1 MPRFYLTAVAAAV
14 MAATVN
20 AAEFPAIPTDQTDY
34 NEIIYRDDAN
44 DPTSYEQ
51 SSWNGIG
58 LVASGEPMSSGS
70 KAPAFLSTAKG
81 DIVTNNGSIWV
92 LADRIPDNKL
102 GQYASGI
109 LASGG
114 KKGVNAEGAVIYVH
128 SDNNGKEDNYE
139 AAKGMAADASSG
151 TKTSI
156 TNSGTIY
163 VEGGTGMLAT
173 SNPKQAS
180 ALSSE
185 KGSVITNEGT
195 IHVINSGFGMSLGG
209 NDASGVEMTNK
220 GTIIASGKNAYGI
233 TASDAKDG
241 TVTNEGTIIATDGAI
256 AISSGRWN
264 KDVEFS
270 LTLKG
275 NSHVEGVIEL
285 GKASHLIVQD
295 LARAETI
302 VLSSGTPEKVNA
314 LDGAPCNGCN
324 VGSIHVN
331 NSNLTIRSSDESQT
345 LKIGLI
351 TTNNNSSTTFEFD
364 SVGSKKKPLLD
375 VDTVDEG
382 ATVKFNYTGTV
393 TDKLASGSVKAEEL
407 FDGISL
413 GKDDATPKRITTS
426 DGLWGG
432 ASVHEKKG
440 DEITSTYS
448 GPSSLIISTTD
459 LALMNGLVWRS
470 QLTNLSDR
478 MGTLRTMPQAA
489 GAWARYNNGRL
500 DGRGLEYDYS
510 TIEVGFDAPV
520 SSNFLVGVSF
530 DYTIGDTDLN
540 AGSADNDVYTLGL
553 YGTYYGDNG
562 GFVDLM
568 AKIGRIDNEY
578 NVANSAGSEKGD
590 YMMTGAIVGVEAGH
604 RFDLAHNMFVEPQVQ
619 LSYSWLRATDYATN
633 IRSVDFETIESLVA
647 RVGVM
652 GGMKFAENR
661 GAAYLK
667 ASYNHDFLGNVDA
680 AMYAVGDSIN
690 SAKISDELDDN
701 WAEVSLGVSYSVTDT
716 LNTFLDVG
724 TGFGGDIDQ
733 KWRINFG
740 ARYAF

>member
-128 SDNNGKEDNYE
+128 SDNNGEETNYE
-139 AAKGMAADASSG
+139 AAKGMVADASTG
-151 TKTSI
+151 DATTIINK
-156 TNSGTIY
+156 GTIY

-173 SNPKQAS
+173 SNAKDRK
-180 ALSSE
+180 SE
-185 KGSVITNEGT
+185 ITNEGT

-209 NDASGVEMTNK
+209 NNASGVEMTNK

-233 TASDAKDG
+233 TASDATDG
-241 TVTNEGTIIATDGAI
+241 KVTNEGTIIATDGAI

-264 KDVEFS
+264 KDVDFS
-270 LTLKG
+270 LILKG

-285 GKASHLIVQD
+285 GKGSELTVEN

-314 LDGAPCNGCN
+314 LDGAPCEGCN
-324 VGSIHVN
+324 VASVTVK

-413 GKDDATPKRITTS
+413 GKDDATPERITTS
-426 DGLWGG
+426 DGLWSG

-448 GPSSLIISTTD
+448 GPSSLITSTTD

-520 SSNFLVGVSF
+520 SNNFLVGVSF

-680 AMYAVGDSIN
+680 TMHAVNGSNN

>member
-20 AAEFPAIPTDQTDY
+20 AAEFPAFPVIEGKD
-34 NEIIYRDDAN
+34 IVYRSDVSN
-44 DPTSYEQ
+44 GPV
-51 SSWNGIG
+51 SSGKESWEGNGM
-58 LVASGEPMSSGS
+58 VASGKTITGGN
-70 KAPAFLSTAKG
+70 APAFLSTRDYDK
-81 DIVTNNGSIWV
+81 VTNNGNIWV
-92 LADRIPDNKL
+92 LADRIEDTDL
-102 GQYASGI
+102 GQYAAGI
-109 LASGG
+109 VASGG
-114 KKGVNAEGAVIYVH
+114 KTGINAKDGIIYVH
-128 SDNNGKEDNYE
+128 SNNNGIETNYE

-173 SNPKQAS
+173 SNPKTAS
-180 ALSSE
+180 APSSE

-209 NDASGVEMTNK
+209 NNASGVKMTNK

-233 TASDAKDG
+233 TASDATDG

-264 KDVEFS
+264 KDVDFS
-270 LTLKG
+270 LILKG

-285 GKASHLIVQD
+285 GKGSELTVED

-314 LDGAPCNGCN
+314 LDDATCEGCN
-324 VGSIHVN
+324 VGSVTVK

-351 TTNNNSSTTFEFD
+351 TTEGVSSTTFEFD
-364 SVGSKKKPLLD
+364 SVGSKEKPLLD
-375 VDTVDEG
+375 VDTVG
-382 ATVKFNYTGTV
+382 KKAVVKFNYTGTV
-393 TDKLASGSVKAEEL
+393 TDKLANGSVKAEEL
-407 FDGISL
+407 FNGISL
-413 GKDDATPKRITTS
+413 GDNGETPKLITTS
-426 DGLWGG
+426 DGLWAS

-448 GPSSLIISTTD
+448 GPSSLITSTTD
-459 LALMNGLVWRS
+459 LASMNGLVWRS

-540 AGSADNDVYTLGL
+540 AGSADNDVYTVGL

-578 NVANSAGSEKGD
+578 TVSNTAGLEKGD
-590 YMMTGAIVGVEAGH
+590 YMMTGAIVGIEAGH

-667 ASYNHDFLGNVDA
+667 ASYNHDFLGNVNA
-680 AMYAVGDSIN
+680 AMYAVNGSGN

-701 WAEVSLGVSYSVTDT
+701 WVEVSLGVSYSVTDT
-716 LNTFLDVG
+716 LNTFLDIG

>member
-58 LVASGEPMSSGS
+58 LVASGEPMSSGT

-92 LADRIPDNKL
+92 LADRIPGNKL

-139 AAKGMAADASSG
+139 AAKGMVADASTG
-151 TKTSI
+151 DATTIVNK
-156 TNSGTIY
+156 GTIY
-163 VEGGTGMLAT
+163 VKGGTGMLAT
-173 SNPKQAS
+173 SNAKDRK
-180 ALSSE
+180 SE
-185 KGSVITNEGT
+185 ITNEGT

-209 NDASGVEMTNK
+209 KDASGVEMTNK

-233 TASDAKDG
+233 TASDATDG
-241 TVTNEGTIIATDGAI
+241 KVTNEGTIIATDGAI
-256 AISSGRWN
+256 AISSGRWD

-302 VLSSGTPEKVNA
+302 VLSSGTSEKVNA
-314 LDGAPCNGCN
+314 LDGAPGEGCN
-324 VGSIHVN
+324 VGSVHVN

-351 TTNNNSSTTFEFD
+351 ETQNNGSMTFEFD
-364 SVGSKKKPLLD
+364 SVGSKEKPLLD
-375 VDTVDEG
+375 VDKGGKD
-382 ATVKFNYTGTV
+382 AAVKFNYTGTV

-407 FDGISL
+407 FNGISL
-413 GKDDATPKRITTS
+413 DNNATPERITTS

-432 ASVHEKKG
+432 ASVHEKKD

-448 GPSSLIISTTD
+448 GPSSLITSTTD

-680 AMYAVGDSIN
+680 TMHAVNGSNN

>member
-92 LADRIPDNKL
+92 LADRIPGNKL

-114 KKGVNAEGAVIYVH
+114 KTGINAKDGIIYVH
-128 SDNNGKEDNYE
+128 SNNDDIETNYE
-139 AAKGMAADASSG
+139 AAKGMVADASTG
-151 TKTSI
+151 DVTTIINK
-156 TNSGTIY
+156 GTIY

-173 SNPKQAS
+173 SNAKDRK
-180 ALSSE
+180 SE
-185 KGSVITNEGT
+185 ITNEGT

-256 AISSGRWN
+256 AISSGRWD

-285 GKASHLIVQD
+285 GKASKLTVEN

-314 LDGAPCNGCN
+314 LNDATCEGCN
-324 VGSIHVN
+324 VGSITVN

-351 TTNNNSSTTFEFD
+351 TTEGVSSTTFEFD
-364 SVGSKKKPLLD
+364 SVGSKEKPLLD
-375 VDTVDEG
+375 VDTVGEK
-382 ATVKFNYTGTV
+382 AAVKFNYTGTV
-393 TDKLASGSVKAEEL
+393 TDKLANGSVKAEEL
-407 FDGISL
+407 FNGISL
-413 GKDDATPKRITTS
+413 GDNAETPKLITTS
-426 DGLWGG
+426 DGLWAS

-448 GPSSLIISTTD
+448 GPSSLITSTTD

-680 AMYAVGDSIN
+680 AMHAVNSSGN

>member
-20 AAEFPAIPTDQTDY
+20 AAEFPAFPVIEGKD
-34 NEIIYRDDAN
+34 IVYRSDVSN
-44 DPTSYEQ
+44 GPV
-51 SSWNGIG
+51 SSGKESWEGNGM
-58 LVASGEPMSSGS
+58 VASGKTITGGN
-70 KAPAFLSTAKG
+70 APAFLSTRDYDK
-81 DIVTNNGSIWV
+81 VTNNGNIWV
-92 LADRIPDNKL
+92 LADRIEDTDL
-102 GQYASGI
+102 GQYAAGI
-109 LASGG
+109 VASGG
-114 KKGVNAEGAVIYVH
+114 KTGINAKDGIIYVH
-128 SDNNGKEDNYE
+128 SNNNGIETNYE

-173 SNPKQAS
+173 SNPKTAS
-180 ALSSE
+180 APSSE

-209 NDASGVEMTNK
+209 NDASGVKMTNE
-220 GTIIASGKNAYGI
+220 GTIIASGENAYGI
-233 TASDAKDG
+233 TASDATNG

-264 KDVEFS
+264 KDVDFR
-270 LTLKG
+270 LILKG

-285 GKASHLIVQD
+285 GKGSELTVEN

-302 VLSSGTPEKVNA
+302 VLSSVTPEKANA
-314 LDGAPCNGCN
+314 LNDATCEGCN
-324 VGSIHVN
+324 VGSVHVN

-351 TTNNNSSTTFEFD
+351 ETKENGSTTFEFN
-364 SVGSKKKPLLD
+364 SVGSKDKLLLD
-375 VDTVDEG
+375 VDKVGED
-382 ATVKFNYTGTV
+382 AAVKFNYTGTV
-393 TDKLASGSVKAEEL
+393 TDKLANGSVKAEEL
-407 FDGISL
+407 FNGISL
-413 GKDDATPKRITTS
+413 GDNGETPKLITTS
-426 DGLWGG
+426 DGLWAS

-448 GPSSLIISTTD
+448 GPSSLITSTTD

-540 AGSADNDVYTLGL
+540 AGSADNDVYTVGL

-578 NVANSAGSEKGD
+578 TVSNTASLEKGD
-590 YMMTGAIVGVEAGH
+590 YMMTGAIVGIEAGH
-604 RFDLAHNMFVEPQVQ
+604 RFDLAHNLFVEPQVQ
-619 LSYSWLRATDYATN
+619 LSYSWLRATDYSTN

-680 AMYAVGDSIN
+680 AMYAVNGSGN

>member
-92 LADRIPDNKL
+92 LADRIPGNKL

-128 SDNNGKEDNYE
+128 SDNNDEEDNYE
-139 AAKGMAADASSG
+139 AAKGMVADASTG
-151 TKTSI
+151 DATTIVNK
-156 TNSGTIY
+156 GTIY
-163 VEGGTGMLAT
+163 VKGGTGMLAT
-173 SNPKQAS
+173 SNAKDRK
-180 ALSSE
+180 SE
-185 KGSVITNEGT
+185 ITNEGT
-195 IHVINSGFGMSLGG
+195 IHVVNSGFGMSLGG
-209 NDASGVEMTNK
+209 KDASGVEMTNT

-256 AISSGRWN
+256 AISSGRWD
-264 KDVEFS
+264 KDVDFR
-270 LTLKG
+270 LILKG

-285 GKASHLIVQD
+285 GKGSELTVEN

-314 LDGAPCNGCN
+314 LDGAQCEDCN
-324 VGSIHVN
+324 VGSVHVN

-351 TTNNNSSTTFEFD
+351 ETVGNGSLTFEFD
-364 SVGSKKKPLLD
+364 SVGSKEKPLLD
-375 VDTVDEG
+375 VDTGGQDD
-382 ATVKFNYTGTV
+382 AVKFNYTGTV
-393 TDKLASGSVKAEEL
+393 SDKLASGSVKAEEL
-407 FDGISL
+407 FNGISL
-413 GKDDATPKRITTS
+413 DNNATPKRITTS

-448 GPSSLIISTTD
+448 GPSSLITSTTD

-680 AMYAVGDSIN
+680 TMHAVNGSNN

>member
-20 AAEFPAIPTDQTDY
+20 AAEFPAFPVIEGKD
-34 NEIIYRDDAN
+34 IVYRSDVSN
-44 DPTSYEQ
+44 GPV
-51 SSWNGIG
+51 SSGKESWEGNGM
-58 LVASGEPMSSGS
+58 VASGKTITGGN
-70 KAPAFLSTAKG
+70 APAFLSTRDHDK
-81 DIVTNNGSIWV
+81 VTNNGNIWV
-92 LADRIPDNKL
+92 LADRIEETDL
-102 GQYASGI
+102 GQYAAGI
-109 LASGG
+109 VASGG
-114 KKGVNAEGAVIYVH
+114 KTGINAKDGIIYVH
-128 SDNNGKEDNYE
+128 SNNNDIETNYE
-139 AAKGMAADASSG
+139 AAKGMAADASTS

-173 SNPKQAS
+173 SNPKPAS

-209 NDASGVEMTNK
+209 NNASGVEMTNK

-233 TASDAKDG
+233 TASDARDG

-264 KDVEFS
+264 KDVDFS
-270 LTLKG
+270 LILKG

-285 GKASHLIVQD
+285 GKGSELTVEN

-314 LDGAPCNGCN
+314 LDGAPCEGCN
-324 VGSIHVN
+324 VGSVTVK

-351 TTNNNSSTTFEFD
+351 ETVGNGSMTFEFD
-364 SVGSKKKPLLD
+364 SVGSKEKPLLD
-375 VDTVDEG
+375 VDTGGQND
-382 ATVKFNYTGTV
+382 AVKFNYTGTV
-393 TDKLASGSVKAEEL
+393 SDKLASGSVKAEEL
-407 FDGISL
+407 FNGISL
-413 GKDDATPKRITTS
+413 DNNATPERITTS

-432 ASVHEKKG
+432 ASVHEKKD

-448 GPSSLIISTTD
+448 GPSSLITSTTD

-520 SSNFLVGVSF
+520 SNNFLVGVSF
-530 DYTIGDTDLN
+530 DFTIGDTDLN

-680 AMYAVGDSIN
+680 TMHAVNGSNN

-701 WAEVSLGVSYSVTDT
+701 WAEVSMGVSYSVTDT

>member
-20 AAEFPAIPTDQTDY
+20 AAEFPAFPVIEGE
-34 NEIIYRDDAN
+34 NIVYRSDVSN
-44 DPTSYEQ
+44 GPV
-51 SSWNGIG
+51 SSGKESWEGNGM
-58 LVASGEPMSSGS
+58 VASGKTITGGN
-70 KAPAFLSTAKG
+70 APAFLSTRDHDK
-81 DIVTNNGSIWV
+81 VTNNGNIWV
-92 LADRIPDNKL
+92 LGDRIEETDL
-102 GQYASGI
+102 GQYAAGI
-109 LASGG
+109 VASGG
-114 KKGVNAEGAVIYVH
+114 KTGINAKDGIIYVH
-128 SDNNGKEDNYE
+128 SNNNGIETNYE
-139 AAKGMAADASSG
+139 AAKGMAADASTG

-256 AISSGRWN
+256 AISSGRWD

-285 GKASHLIVQD
+285 GKASRLIVQD

-302 VLSSGTPEKVNA
+302 VLSSGTSEKVNA
-314 LDGAPCNGCN
+314 LDGDSCEGCN
-324 VGSIHVN
+324 VGSVHVN

-351 TTNNNSSTTFEFD
+351 ETQNNGSTTFEFD
-364 SVGSKKKPLLD
+364 SVGSKEKPLLD
-375 VDTVDEG
+375 VDKGGKD
-382 ATVKFNYTGTV
+382 AAVKFNYTGTV

-407 FDGISL
+407 FNGISL
-413 GKDDATPKRITTS
+413 DNNATPERITTS
-426 DGLWGG
+426 DGLWAS

-448 GPSSLIISTTD
+448 GPSSLITSTTD

-520 SSNFLVGVSF
+520 SNNFLVGVSF

-562 GFVDLM
+562 GFIDLM

-680 AMYAVGDSIN
+680 TMHAVNGSNN

>member
-34 NEIIYRDDAN
+34 NEIIYRDNTN

-70 KAPAFLSTAKG
+70 QAPAFLSTAKG
-81 DIVTNNGSIWV
+81 DIATNNGSIWV
-92 LADRIPDNKL
+92 LADRIAGNKL

-128 SDNNGKEDNYE
+128 SDNNDEEDNYE
-139 AAKGMAADASSG
+139 AAKGMVADASTG
-151 TKTSI
+151 DATTIVNK
-156 TNSGTIY
+156 GTIY
-163 VEGGTGMLAT
+163 VKGGTGMLAT
-173 SNPKQAS
+173 SNAKDRK
-180 ALSSE
+180 SE
-185 KGSVITNEGT
+185 ITNEGT

-209 NDASGVEMTNK
+209 NNASGVEMTNK

-233 TASDAKDG
+233 TASDATDG

-264 KDVEFS
+264 KDVDFS
-270 LTLKG
+270 LILKG

-285 GKASHLIVQD
+285 GKGSELTVEN

-314 LDGAPCNGCN
+314 LDGAQCEDCN
-324 VGSIHVN
+324 VGSVHVN

-351 TTNNNSSTTFEFD
+351 TTEGDSSTTFEFD
-364 SVGSKKKPLLD
+364 SVGSKEKPLLD
-375 VDTVDEG
+375 VDKGGKD
-382 ATVKFNYTGTV
+382 AAVKFNYTGTV

-407 FDGISL
+407 FNGISL
-413 GKDDATPKRITTS
+413 DNNATPERITTS
-426 DGLWGG
+426 DGLWAS

-448 GPSSLIISTTD
+448 GPSSLITSTTD

-680 AMYAVGDSIN
+680 TMHAVNGSNN

>member
-70 KAPAFLSTAKG
+70 QAPAFLSTAKG
-81 DIVTNNGSIWV
+81 DIATNNGSIWV
-92 LADRIPDNKL
+92 LADRIAGNKL

-139 AAKGMAADASSG
+139 AAKGMAADASTG

-173 SNPKQAS
+173 SNPKPAN

-233 TASDAKDG
+233 TASDATDG

-264 KDVEFS
+264 KDVDFR
-270 LTLKG
+270 LILKG

-285 GKASHLIVQD
+285 GKGSELTVEN

-314 LDGAPCNGCN
+314 LDGAPCEGCN
-324 VGSIHVN
+324 VGSVTVK

-351 TTNNNSSTTFEFD
+351 ETVGNGSMTFEFD
-364 SVGSKKKPLLD
+364 SVGSKEKPLLD
-375 VDTVDEG
+375 VDTGGQDD
-382 ATVKFNYTGTV
+382 AVKFNYTGTV
-393 TDKLASGSVKAEEL
+393 SDKLASGSVKAEEL
-407 FDGISL
+407 FNGISL
-413 GKDDATPKRITTS
+413 DNNATPERITTS

-448 GPSSLIISTTD
+448 GPSSLITSTTD

-680 AMYAVGDSIN
+680 TMHAVNGSNN
-690 SAKISDELDDN
+690 SAKIGDELDDN

>member
-92 LADRIPDNKL
+92 LADRIPGNKL
-102 GQYASGI
+102 GQYASCI

-128 SDNNGKEDNYE
+128 SDNNDEEDNYE
-139 AAKGMAADASSG
+139 AAKGMVADASTG
-151 TKTSI
+151 DATTIVNK
-156 TNSGTIY
+156 GTIY
-163 VEGGTGMLAT
+163 VKGGTGMLAT
-173 SNPKQAS
+173 SNAKDRK
-180 ALSSE
+180 SE
-185 KGSVITNEGT
+185 ITNEGT
-195 IHVINSGFGMSLGG
+195 IHVVNSGFGMSLGG
-209 NDASGVEMTNK
+209 KDASGVEMTNK

-256 AISSGRWN
+256 AISSGRWD
-264 KDVEFS
+264 KDVDFR
-270 LTLKG
+270 LILKG

-285 GKASHLIVQD
+285 GKGSELTVEN

-314 LDGAPCNGCN
+314 LDGAQCEDCN
-324 VGSIHVN
+324 VGSVHVN

-351 TTNNNSSTTFEFD
+351 ETVGNGSLTFEFD
-364 SVGSKKKPLLD
+364 SVGSKEKPLLD
-375 VDTVDEG
+375 VDTGGQDD
-382 ATVKFNYTGTV
+382 AVKFNYTGTV
-393 TDKLASGSVKAEEL
+393 SDKLASGSVKAEEL
-407 FDGISL
+407 FNGISL
-413 GKDDATPKRITTS
+413 DNNATPKRITTS

-448 GPSSLIISTTD
+448 GPSSLITSTTD

-578 NVANSAGSEKGD
+578 NVANSAGAEKGD

-680 AMYAVGDSIN
+680 TMYAVGDSIN
-690 SAKISDELDDN
+690 SARISDELDDN

>member
-70 KAPAFLSTAKG
+70 KAPAFLSTTKG

-92 LADRIPDNKL
+92 LADRIPGNKL

-128 SDNNGKEDNYE
+128 SDNNDEEDNYE
-139 AAKGMAADASSG
+139 AAKGMVADASTG
-151 TKTSI
+151 DATTIVNK
-156 TNSGTIY
+156 GTIY
-163 VEGGTGMLAT
+163 VKGGTGMLAT
-173 SNPKQAS
+173 SNAKDRK
-180 ALSSE
+180 SE
-185 KGSVITNEGT
+185 ITNEGT

-209 NDASGVEMTNK
+209 KDASGVEMTNK

-233 TASDAKDG
+233 TASDATDG
-241 TVTNEGTIIATDGAI
+241 KVTNEGTIIATDGAI

-314 LDGAPCNGCN
+314 LDGAPCNDCN
-324 VGSIHVN
+324 VGSVHVN

-351 TTNNNSSTTFEFD
+351 ETQNNGSTTFEFD
-364 SVGSKKKPLLD
+364 SVGSKEKPLLD
-375 VDTVDEG
+375 VDKGGQDD
-382 ATVKFNYTGTV
+382 AVKFNYTGTV

-407 FDGISL
+407 FNGISL
-413 GKDDATPKRITTS
+413 DNNATPERITTS
-426 DGLWGG
+426 DGLWAS

-448 GPSSLIISTTD
+448 GPSSLITSTTD

-520 SSNFLVGVSF
+520 SNNFLVGVSF

-680 AMYAVGDSIN
+680 TMHAVNGSNN

>member
-20 AAEFPAIPTDQTDY
+20 AAEFPAFPVIEGE
-34 NEIIYRDDAN
+34 NIVYRSDVSN
-44 DPTSYEQ
+44 GPV
-51 SSWNGIG
+51 SSGKESWEGNGM
-58 LVASGEPMSSGS
+58 VASGKTITGGN
-70 KAPAFLSTAKG
+70 APAFLSTRDHDK
-81 DIVTNNGSIWV
+81 VTNNGNIWV
-92 LADRIPDNKL
+92 LGDRIEETDL
-102 GQYASGI
+102 GQYAAGI
-109 LASGG
+109 VASGG
-114 KKGVNAEGAVIYVH
+114 KTGINAKDGIIYVH
-128 SDNNGKEDNYE
+128 SNNNGIETNYE
-139 AAKGMAADASSG
+139 AAKGMAADASTG

-209 NDASGVEMTNK
+209 NNASGVEMTNK
-220 GTIIASGKNAYGI
+220 GTIIVSGKNAYGI
-233 TASDAKDG
+233 TASDATDG
-241 TVTNEGTIIATDGAI
+241 KVTNEGTIIATDGAI

-264 KDVEFS
+264 KDVDFS
-270 LTLKG
+270 LILKG

-285 GKASHLIVQD
+285 GKGSELTVEN

-302 VLSSGTPEKVNA
+302 VLSSGTPEKVKA
-314 LDGAPCNGCN
+314 LDDAPCEGCN
-324 VGSIHVN
+324 VGSVTVK

-351 TTNNNSSTTFEFD
+351 TTEGDSSTTFEFD
-364 SVGSKKKPLLD
+364 SVGSKEKLLLD
-375 VDTVDEG
+375 VDKVGDK
-382 ATVKFNYTGTV
+382 AAVKFNYTGTV
-393 TDKLASGSVKAEEL
+393 SDKLASGSVKAEEL
-407 FDGISL
+407 FNGISL
-413 GKDDATPKRITTS
+413 DNNATPERITTS

-448 GPSSLIISTTD
+448 GPSSLITSTTD

-680 AMYAVGDSIN
+680 TMHAVNGSNN

>member
-1 MPRFYLTAVAAAV
+1 
-14 MAATVN
+14 
-20 AAEFPAIPTDQTDY
+20 
-34 NEIIYRDDAN
+34 
-44 DPTSYEQ
+44 
-51 SSWNGIG
+51 
-58 LVASGEPMSSGS
+58 MSSGS
-70 KAPAFLSTAKG
+70 KAPAFLSTTKG

-92 LADRIPDNKL
+92 LADRIPGNKL

-128 SDNNGKEDNYE
+128 SDNNDEEDNYE
-139 AAKGMAADASSG
+139 AAKGMVADASTG
-151 TKTSI
+151 DATTIVNK
-156 TNSGTIY
+156 GTIY
-163 VEGGTGMLAT
+163 VKGGTGMLAT
-173 SNPKQAS
+173 SNAKDRK
-180 ALSSE
+180 SE
-185 KGSVITNEGT
+185 ITNEGT

-233 TASDAKDG
+233 TASDATDG

-256 AISSGRWN
+256 AISSGRWD

-314 LDGAPCNGCN
+314 LDGAPCNDCN

-351 TTNNNSSTTFEFD
+351 TTEGDSSTTFEFD
-364 SVGSKKKPLLD
+364 SVGSKEKPLLD
-375 VDTVDEG
+375 VDKGGQDD
-382 ATVKFNYTGTV
+382 AVKFNYTGTV

-407 FDGISL
+407 FNGISL
-413 GKDDATPKRITTS
+413 DNNATPERITTS
-426 DGLWGG
+426 DGLWAS

-448 GPSSLIISTTD
+448 GPSSLITSTTD

-520 SSNFLVGVSF
+520 SNNFLVGVSF

-680 AMYAVGDSIN
+680 TMHAVNGSNN

>member
-58 LVASGEPMSSGS
+58 LVASGEPMSAGS

-92 LADRIPDNKL
+92 LADRIPGNKL

-128 SDNNGKEDNYE
+128 SDNNGEETNYE
-139 AAKGMAADASSG
+139 AAKGMVADASTG
-151 TKTSI
+151 DATTIINK
-156 TNSGTIY
+156 GTIY

-173 SNPKQAS
+173 SNAKDRK
-180 ALSSE
+180 SE
-185 KGSVITNEGT
+185 ITNEGT

-209 NDASGVEMTNK
+209 KDASGVEMTNE

-233 TASDAKDG
+233 TASDATDG
-241 TVTNEGTIIATDGAI
+241 KVTNEGTIIATDGAI

-264 KDVEFS
+264 KDVDFS
-270 LTLKG
+270 LILKG

-285 GKASHLIVQD
+285 GKGSELTVEN

-302 VLSSGTPEKVNA
+302 VLSSGTQEKVNA
-314 LDGAPCNGCN
+314 LDGAPCEGCN
-324 VGSIHVN
+324 VGSVTVK

-351 TTNNNSSTTFEFD
+351 TTEGDSSTTFEFD
-364 SVGSKKKPLLD
+364 SVGSKEKLLLD
-375 VDTVDEG
+375 VDKVGDKAAVE
-382 ATVKFNYTGTV
+382 FNYTGTV
-393 TDKLASGSVKAEEL
+393 SDKLASGSVKAEEL
-407 FDGISL
+407 FNGISL
-413 GKDDATPKRITTS
+413 DNNATPERITTS

-448 GPSSLIISTTD
+448 GPSSLITSTTD

-680 AMYAVGDSIN
+680 AMYAVGDKIN

>member
-58 LVASGEPMSSGS
+58 LVASGEPMSAGS

-92 LADRIPDNKL
+92 LADRIPGNKL

-128 SDNNGKEDNYE
+128 SDNNGEETNYE
-139 AAKGMAADASSG
+139 AAKGMVADASTG
-151 TKTSI
+151 DATTIINK
-156 TNSGTIY
+156 GTIY

-173 SNPKQAS
+173 SNAKDRK
-180 ALSSE
+180 SE
-185 KGSVITNEGT
+185 ITNEGT
-195 IHVINSGFGMSLGG
+195 IHVVNSGFGMSLGG
-209 NDASGVEMTNK
+209 KDASGVEMTNK

-233 TASDAKDG
+233 TASDATDG
-241 TVTNEGTIIATDGAI
+241 KVTNEGTIIATDGAI

-264 KDVEFS
+264 KDVDFS
-270 LTLKG
+270 LILKG

-285 GKASHLIVQD
+285 GKGSELTVEN

-314 LDGAPCNGCN
+314 LDGAPCEGCN
-324 VGSIHVN
+324 VGSVTVK

-351 TTNNNSSTTFEFD
+351 ETVENGSMTFEFD
-364 SVGSKKKPLLD
+364 SVGSKEKPLLD
-375 VDTVDEG
+375 VDTGGQDD
-382 ATVKFNYTGTV
+382 AVKFNYTGTV
-393 TDKLASGSVKAEEL
+393 SDKLASGSVKAEEL
-407 FDGISL
+407 FNGISL
-413 GKDDATPKRITTS
+413 DNNATPERITTS

-448 GPSSLIISTTD
+448 GPSSLITSTTD

>member
-92 LADRIPDNKL
+92 LADRIPGNKL

-139 AAKGMAADASSG
+139 AAKGMAADASTG

-173 SNPKQAS
+173 SNPKPAN

-209 NDASGVEMTNK
+209 NDASGVKMTNE

-256 AISSGRWN
+256 AISSGRWE
-264 KDVEFS
+264 KDVDFR
-270 LTLKG
+270 LILKG

-285 GKASHLIVQD
+285 GKGSELTVEN

-314 LDGAPCNGCN
+314 LDGDPCEDCN
-324 VGSIHVN
+324 VGSVHVN

-351 TTNNNSSTTFEFD
+351 ETVGNGSLTFEFD
-364 SVGSKKKPLLD
+364 SVGSKEKPLLD
-375 VDTVDEG
+375 VDTGGQDD
-382 ATVKFNYTGTV
+382 AVKFNYTGTV
-393 TDKLASGSVKAEEL
+393 SDKLASGSVKAEEL
-407 FDGISL
+407 FNGISL
-413 GKDDATPKRITTS
+413 DNNAAPERITTS

-432 ASVHEKKG
+432 ASVHEKKD

-448 GPSSLIISTTD
+448 GPSSLITSTTD

-680 AMYAVGDSIN
+680 TMHAVNGSNN

>member
-139 AAKGMAADASSG
+139 AAKGMAADASTG

-173 SNPKQAS
+173 SNPKPAS

-209 NDASGVEMTNK
+209 NNASGVEMTNK

-256 AISSGRWN
+256 AISSGRWD
-264 KDVEFS
+264 KDVDFR
-270 LTLKG
+270 LILKG

-285 GKASHLIVQD
+285 GKGSELTVEN

-314 LDGAPCNGCN
+314 LDGAPCEGCN
-324 VGSIHVN
+324 VGSVTVK

-351 TTNNNSSTTFEFD
+351 ETVENGSMTFEFD
-364 SVGSKKKPLLD
+364 SVGSKEKPLLD
-375 VDTVDEG
+375 VDTGGQDD
-382 ATVKFNYTGTV
+382 AVKFNYTGTV
-393 TDKLASGSVKAEEL
+393 SDKLASGSVKAEEL
-407 FDGISL
+407 FNGISL
-413 GKDDATPKRITTS
+413 DNNATPERITTS

-448 GPSSLIISTTD
+448 GPSSLITSTTD

-690 SAKISDELDDN
+690 SARISDELDDN

>member
-92 LADRIPDNKL
+92 LADRIPGNKL

-139 AAKGMAADASSG
+139 AAKGMAADASTG

-173 SNPKQAS
+173 SNPKPAN

-209 NDASGVEMTNK
+209 NDASGVNMTNE

-256 AISSGRWN
+256 AISSGRWD
-264 KDVEFS
+264 KDVDFR
-270 LTLKG
+270 LILKG

-285 GKASHLIVQD
+285 GKGSELTVEN

-314 LDGAPCNGCN
+314 LDGDPCEDCN
-324 VGSIHVN
+324 VGSVHVN

-351 TTNNNSSTTFEFD
+351 ETVGNGSLTFEFD
-364 SVGSKKKPLLD
+364 SVGSKEKPLLD
-375 VDTVDEG
+375 VDTGGQDD
-382 ATVKFNYTGTV
+382 AVKFNYTGTV
-393 TDKLASGSVKAEEL
+393 SDKLASGSVKAEEL
-407 FDGISL
+407 FNGISL
-413 GKDDATPKRITTS
+413 DNNATPERITTS

-432 ASVHEKKG
+432 ASVHEKKD

-448 GPSSLIISTTD
+448 GPSSLITSTTD

-680 AMYAVGDSIN
+680 TMHAVNGSNN

>member
-20 AAEFPAIPTDQTDY
+20 AAEFPAFPVIEGKD
-34 NEIIYRDDAN
+34 IVYRSDVSN
-44 DPTSYEQ
+44 GPV
-51 SSWNGIG
+51 SSGKESWEGNGM
-58 LVASGEPMSSGS
+58 VASGKTITGGN
-70 KAPAFLSTAKG
+70 APAFLSTRDYDK
-81 DIVTNNGSIWV
+81 VTNNGNIWV
-92 LADRIPDNKL
+92 LADRIEDTDL
-102 GQYASGI
+102 GQYAAGI
-109 LASGG
+109 VASGG
-114 KKGVNAEGAVIYVH
+114 KTGINAKDGIIYVH
-128 SDNNGKEDNYE
+128 SNNNGIETNYE
-139 AAKGMAADASSG
+139 AAKGMAADASTG

-173 SNPKQAS
+173 SNAKDRK
-180 ALSSE
+180 SE
-185 KGSVITNEGT
+185 ITNEGT

-209 NDASGVEMTNK
+209 NNASGVEMTNK

-233 TASDAKDG
+233 TASDATDG

-256 AISSGRWN
+256 AISSGRWD

-270 LTLKG
+270 LTLTG

-285 GKASHLIVQD
+285 GKASKLTVEN

-314 LDGAPCNGCN
+314 LDGAPCDGCN
-324 VGSIHVN
+324 VGNVTVK

-351 TTNNNSSTTFEFD
+351 TTEGVSSTTFEFD
-364 SVGSKKKPLLD
+364 SVGSKEKPLLD
-375 VDTVDEG
+375 VDTVG
-382 ATVKFNYTGTV
+382 KKAAVKFNYTGTV
-393 TDKLASGSVKAEEL
+393 TDKLANGSVKAEEL
-407 FDGISL
+407 FNGISL
-413 GKDDATPKRITTS
+413 GDNGETPKLITTS
-426 DGLWGG
+426 DGLWAS
-432 ASVHEKKG
+432 ASVHEKNSDTG
-440 DEITSTYS
+440 DISSTYS
-448 GPSSLIISTTD
+448 GPSSLITSTTD

-478 MGTLRTMPQAA
+478 MGTLRTIPQAA

-652 GGMKFAENR
+652 GGMKFAKNR

-680 AMYAVGDSIN
+680 AMYAVNGSGN

-701 WAEVSLGVSYSVTDT
+701 WVEVSLGVSYSVTDT

>member
-128 SDNNGKEDNYE
+128 SDNNDEEDNYE
-139 AAKGMAADASSG
+139 AAKGMAADASTG

-173 SNPKQAS
+173 SNPKPAN

-209 NDASGVEMTNK
+209 NDASGVKMTNK

-233 TASDAKDG
+233 TASDATDG
-241 TVTNEGTIIATDGAI
+241 KVTNEGTIIATDGAI
-256 AISSGRWN
+256 AISSGRWD

-302 VLSSGTPEKVNA
+302 VLSSGTSEKVNA
-314 LDGAPCNGCN
+314 LDGAQCEGCN
-324 VGSIHVN
+324 VGSVHVN

-351 TTNNNSSTTFEFD
+351 ETVENGSMTFEFD
-364 SVGSKKKPLLD
+364 SVGSKEKPLLD
-375 VDTVDEG
+375 VDTGGQDD
-382 ATVKFNYTGTV
+382 AVKFNYTGTV

-407 FDGISL
+407 FNGISL
-413 GKDDATPKRITTS
+413 DNNATPERITTS
-426 DGLWGG
+426 DGLWAS
-432 ASVHEKKG
+432 ASVHEKKD

-448 GPSSLIISTTD
+448 GPSSLITSTTD

-680 AMYAVGDSIN
+680 TMHAVNGSNN

>member
-20 AAEFPAIPTDQTDY
+20 AAEFPAFPVIEGKD
-34 NEIIYRDDAN
+34 IVYRSDVSN
-44 DPTSYEQ
+44 GPV
-51 SSWNGIG
+51 SSGKESWEGNGM
-58 LVASGEPMSSGS
+58 VASGKTITGGN
-70 KAPAFLSTAKG
+70 APAFLSTRDYDK
-81 DIVTNNGSIWV
+81 VTNNGNIWV
-92 LADRIPDNKL
+92 LADRIEDTDL
-102 GQYASGI
+102 GQYAAGI
-109 LASGG
+109 VASGG
-114 KKGVNAEGAVIYVH
+114 KTGINAKDGIIYVH
-128 SDNNGKEDNYE
+128 SNNNGIETNYE
-139 AAKGMAADASSG
+139 AAKGMAADASTG

-180 ALSSE
+180 APSSE

-209 NDASGVEMTNK
+209 NNASGVEMTNK

-233 TASDAKDG
+233 TASDATDG
-241 TVTNEGTIIATDGAI
+241 KVTNEGTIIATDGAI
-256 AISSGRWN
+256 AISSGRWD

-314 LDGAPCNGCN
+314 LDGAPCDGCN
-324 VGSIHVN
+324 VGNVHVN

-351 TTNNNSSTTFEFD
+351 TTEGVSSTTFEFD
-364 SVGSKKKPLLD
+364 SVGSKEKPLLD
-375 VDTVDEG
+375 VDTVGEK
-382 ATVKFNYTGTV
+382 AAVKFNYTGTV

-413 GKDDATPKRITTS
+413 GKDDARPERITTS
-426 DGLWGG
+426 DGLWAS

-448 GPSSLIISTTD
+448 GPSSLITSTTD

-540 AGSADNDVYTLGL
+540 AGSADNDVYTVGL
-553 YGTYYGDNG
+553 YGTCYGDNG

-578 NVANSAGSEKGD
+578 TVSNTAGLEKGD

-680 AMYAVGDSIN
+680 AMNAVNGSGN

>member
-92 LADRIPDNKL
+92 LADRIPGNKL

-128 SDNNGKEDNYE
+128 SDNNDEEDNYE
-139 AAKGMAADASSG
+139 AAKGMVADASTG
-151 TKTSI
+151 DATTIVNK
-156 TNSGTIY
+156 GTIY
-163 VEGGTGMLAT
+163 VKGGTGMLAT
-173 SNPKQAS
+173 SNAKDRK
-180 ALSSE
+180 SE
-185 KGSVITNEGT
+185 ITNEGT
-195 IHVINSGFGMSLGG
+195 IHVVNSGFGMSLGG
-209 NDASGVEMTNK
+209 KDASGVEMTNE

-256 AISSGRWN
+256 AISSGRWD
-264 KDVEFS
+264 KDVDFR
-270 LTLKG
+270 LILKG

-285 GKASHLIVQD
+285 GKGSELTVEN

-314 LDGAPCNGCN
+314 LDGAQCEDCN
-324 VGSIHVN
+324 VGSVHVN

-351 TTNNNSSTTFEFD
+351 ETVGNGSLTFEFD
-364 SVGSKKKPLLD
+364 SVGSKEKPLLD
-375 VDTVDEG
+375 VDTGGQDD
-382 ATVKFNYTGTV
+382 AVKFNYTGTV
-393 TDKLASGSVKAEEL
+393 SDKLASGSVKAEEL
-407 FDGISL
+407 FNGISL
-413 GKDDATPKRITTS
+413 DNNATPKRITTS

-448 GPSSLIISTTD
+448 GPSSLITSTTD

>member
-92 LADRIPDNKL
+92 LADRIPGNKL

-128 SDNNGKEDNYE
+128 SDNNDEEDNYE
-139 AAKGMAADASSG
+139 AAKGMVADASTG
-151 TKTSI
+151 DATTIINK
-156 TNSGTIY
+156 GTIY

-173 SNPKQAS
+173 SNAKDRK
-180 ALSSE
+180 SE
-185 KGSVITNEGT
+185 ITNEGT

-209 NDASGVEMTNK
+209 KDASGVEMTNK

-233 TASDAKDG
+233 TASDATDG

-256 AISSGRWN
+256 AISSGRWD

-270 LTLKG
+270 LTLKD

-314 LDGAPCNGCN
+314 LDGAQCEDCN
-324 VGSIHVN
+324 VGSVHVN

-351 TTNNNSSTTFEFD
+351 ETVGNGSLTFEFD
-364 SVGSKKKPLLD
+364 SVGSKEKPLLD
-375 VDTVDEG
+375 VDTGGQDD
-382 ATVKFNYTGTV
+382 AVKFNYTGTV
-393 TDKLASGSVKAEEL
+393 SDKLASGSVKAEEL
-407 FDGISL
+407 FNGISL
-413 GKDDATPKRITTS
+413 DNNATPERITTS

-448 GPSSLIISTTD
+448 GPSSLITSTTD

-680 AMYAVGDSIN
+680 TMHAVNGSNN

>member
-20 AAEFPAIPTDQTDY
+20 AAEFPAFPVIEGKD
-34 NEIIYRDDAN
+34 IVYRSDVSN
-44 DPTSYEQ
+44 GPV
-51 SSWNGIG
+51 SSGKESWEGNGM
-58 LVASGEPMSSGS
+58 VASGKTITGGN
-70 KAPAFLSTAKG
+70 APAFLSTRDHDK
-81 DIVTNNGSIWV
+81 VTNNGNIWV
-92 LADRIPDNKL
+92 LADRIEETDL
-102 GQYASGI
+102 GQYAAGI
-109 LASGG
+109 VASGG
-114 KKGVNAEGAVIYVH
+114 KTGINAKDGIIYVH
-128 SDNNGKEDNYE
+128 SNNNGIETNYE
-139 AAKGMAADASSG
+139 AAKGMAADASTG

-209 NDASGVEMTNK
+209 NNASGVEMTNK

-233 TASDAKDG
+233 TASDATDG
-241 TVTNEGTIIATDGAI
+241 KVTNEGTIIATDGAI

-264 KDVEFS
+264 KDVDFS
-270 LTLKG
+270 LILKG

-285 GKASHLIVQD
+285 GKGSELTVEN

-314 LDGAPCNGCN
+314 LDGAPCEGCN
-324 VGSIHVN
+324 VGSVTVK

-351 TTNNNSSTTFEFD
+351 ETVENGSMTFEFD
-364 SVGSKKKPLLD
+364 SVGSKEKPLLD
-375 VDTVDEG
+375 VDTGGQDD
-382 ATVKFNYTGTV
+382 AVKFNYTGTV
-393 TDKLASGSVKAEEL
+393 SDKLASGSVKAEEL
-407 FDGISL
+407 FNGISL
-413 GKDDATPKRITTS
+413 DNNATPERITTS

-448 GPSSLIISTTD
+448 GPSSLITSTTD

-520 SSNFLVGVSF
+520 SNNFLVGVSF

-647 RVGVM
+647 RVGIM

-680 AMYAVGDSIN
+680 TMHAVNGSNN

>member
-81 DIVTNNGSIWV
+81 DIATNNGSIWV
-92 LADRIPDNKL
+92 LADRIAGNKL

-139 AAKGMAADASSG
+139 AAKGMAADASTG

-173 SNPKQAS
+173 SNPKPAS

-256 AISSGRWN
+256 AISSGRWD
-264 KDVEFS
+264 KDVDFR
-270 LTLKG
+270 LILKG

-285 GKASHLIVQD
+285 GKGSELTVEN

-302 VLSSGTPEKVNA
+302 VLSSGTSEKVNA
-314 LDGAPCNGCN
+314 LEGAPCDDCN
-324 VGSIHVN
+324 VGSVTVK

-351 TTNNNSSTTFEFD
+351 TTEGDSSTTFEFD
-364 SVGSKKKPLLD
+364 SVGSKEKLLLD
-375 VDTVDEG
+375 VDKVGDK
-382 ATVKFNYTGTV
+382 AAVKFNYTGTV

-407 FDGISL
+407 FNGISL
-413 GKDDATPKRITTS
+413 DNNATPERITTS

-448 GPSSLIISTTD
+448 GPSSLITSTTD

-520 SSNFLVGVSF
+520 SNNFLVGVSF

-680 AMYAVGDSIN
+680 VMHAVNGSNN

>member
-20 AAEFPAIPTDQTDY
+20 AAEFPAIPKDQTDY

-92 LADRIPDNKL
+92 LADRIPGNKL

-139 AAKGMAADASSG
+139 AAKGMAADASTG

-173 SNPKQAS
+173 SNPKPAN

-209 NDASGVEMTNK
+209 NDASGVKMTNK

-256 AISSGRWN
+256 AISSGRWD
-264 KDVEFS
+264 KDVDFR
-270 LTLKG
+270 LILKG

-285 GKASHLIVQD
+285 GKGSELTVEN

-314 LDGAPCNGCN
+314 LDGDPCEDCN
-324 VGSIHVN
+324 VGSVHVN

-351 TTNNNSSTTFEFD
+351 ETVGNGSLTFEFD
-364 SVGSKKKPLLD
+364 SVGSKEKPLLD
-375 VDTVDEG
+375 VDTGGQDD
-382 ATVKFNYTGTV
+382 AVKFNYTGTV
-393 TDKLASGSVKAEEL
+393 SDKLASGSVKAEEL
-407 FDGISL
+407 FNGISL
-413 GKDDATPKRITTS
+413 DNNATPERITTS

-432 ASVHEKKG
+432 ASVHEKKD

-448 GPSSLIISTTD
+448 GPSSLITSTTD

-680 AMYAVGDSIN
+680 TMHAVNGSNN

>member
-70 KAPAFLSTAKG
+70 QAPAFLSTAKG
-81 DIVTNNGSIWV
+81 DIATNNGSIWV
-92 LADRIPDNKL
+92 LADRIAGNKL

-139 AAKGMAADASSG
+139 AAKGMAADASTGS
-151 TKTSI
+151 KTSI

-209 NDASGVEMTNK
+209 NNASGVEMTNK

-233 TASDAKDG
+233 TASDATDG
-241 TVTNEGTIIATDGAI
+241 KVTNEGTIIATDGAI
-256 AISSGRWN
+256 AISSGRWD

-302 VLSSGTPEKVNA
+302 VLSSGTSEKVNA
-314 LDGAPCNGCN
+314 LGSAPCNGCN
-324 VGSIHVN
+324 VGSVHVN

-351 TTNNNSSTTFEFD
+351 ETQNNGSTTFEFD
-364 SVGSKKKPLLD
+364 SVGSKEKPLLD
-375 VDTVDEG
+375 VDKGGKD
-382 ATVKFNYTGTV
+382 AAVKFNYTGTV

-407 FDGISL
+407 FNGISL
-413 GKDDATPKRITTS
+413 DNNATPKRITTS
-426 DGLWGG
+426 DGLWAS

-448 GPSSLIISTTD
+448 GPSSLITSTTD

-604 RFDLAHNMFVEPQVQ
+604 RFDLAYNMFVEPQVQ

-680 AMYAVGDSIN
+680 TMHAVNGSNN

>member
-70 KAPAFLSTAKG
+70 KAPAFLSTTKG

-92 LADRIPDNKL
+92 LADRIPGNKL

-128 SDNNGKEDNYE
+128 SDNNDEEDNYE
-139 AAKGMAADASSG
+139 AAKGMVADASTG
-151 TKTSI
+151 DATTIVNK
-156 TNSGTIY
+156 GTIY
-163 VEGGTGMLAT
+163 VKGGTGMLAT
-173 SNPKQAS
+173 SNAKDRK
-180 ALSSE
+180 SE
-185 KGSVITNEGT
+185 ITNEGT

-209 NDASGVEMTNK
+209 KDASGVEMTNK

-233 TASDAKDG
+233 TASDATDG
-241 TVTNEGTIIATDGAI
+241 KVTNEGTIIATDGAI
-256 AISSGRWN
+256 AISSGRWD

-302 VLSSGTPEKVNA
+302 VLSSGTSEKVNA
-314 LDGAPCNGCN
+314 LDGAPGEGCN
-324 VGSIHVN
+324 VGSVHVN

-351 TTNNNSSTTFEFD
+351 ETVENGSMTFEFD
-364 SVGSKKKPLLD
+364 SVGSKEKPLLD
-375 VDTVDEG
+375 VGTGGQDD
-382 ATVKFNYTGTV
+382 AVKFNYTGTV

-413 GKDDATPKRITTS
+413 GKDDATPERITTS

-440 DEITSTYS
+440 NEITSTYS

-520 SSNFLVGVSF
+520 SNNFLVGVSF

-667 ASYNHDFLGNVDA
+667 ASYNHDFLGSVDA
-680 AMYAVGDSIN
+680 AMHAVNGSNN

>member
-20 AAEFPAIPTDQTDY
+20 AAEFPAFPVIEGKD
-34 NEIIYRDDAN
+34 IVYRSDVSN
-44 DPTSYEQ
+44 GPV
-51 SSWNGIG
+51 SSGKESWEGNGM
-58 LVASGEPMSSGS
+58 VASGKTITGGN
-70 KAPAFLSTAKG
+70 APAFLSTRDHDK
-81 DIVTNNGSIWV
+81 VTNNGNIWV
-92 LADRIPDNKL
+92 LADRIEDTDL
-102 GQYASGI
+102 GQYAAGI
-109 LASGG
+109 VASGG
-114 KKGVNAEGAVIYVH
+114 KTGINAKDGIIYVH
-128 SDNNGKEDNYE
+128 SNNNGIETNYE

-173 SNPKQAS
+173 SNPKTAS
-180 ALSSE
+180 APSSK

-209 NDASGVEMTNK
+209 NNASGVEMTNN

-233 TASDAKDG
+233 TASDATDG
-241 TVTNEGTIIATDGAI
+241 KVTNEGTIIATDGAI
-256 AISSGRWN
+256 AISSGRWD

-302 VLSSGTPEKVNA
+302 VLSSGTSEKVNA

-351 TTNNNSSTTFEFD
+351 TTGGDSSTTFEFD
-364 SVGSKKKPLLD
+364 SVGSKEKPLLD
-375 VDTVDEG
+375 VDTVGEK
-382 ATVKFNYTGTV
+382 AAVKFNYTGTV

-413 GKDDATPKRITTS
+413 GKDDATPERITTS

-448 GPSSLIISTTD
+448 GPSSLITSTTD

-578 NVANSAGSEKGD
+578 NVANSVGSEKGD

-680 AMYAVGDSIN
+680 TMHAVNGSNN

>member
-20 AAEFPAIPTDQTDY
+20 AAEFPAFPVIEGKD
-34 NEIIYRDDAN
+34 IVYRSDVSN
-44 DPTSYEQ
+44 GPV
-51 SSWNGIG
+51 SSGKESWEGNGM
-58 LVASGEPMSSGS
+58 VASGKTITGGN
-70 KAPAFLSTAKG
+70 APAFLSTRDHDK
-81 DIVTNNGSIWV
+81 VTNNGNIWV
-92 LADRIPDNKL
+92 LADRIEETDL
-102 GQYASGI
+102 GQYAAGI
-109 LASGG
+109 VASGG
-114 KKGVNAEGAVIYVH
+114 KTGINAKDGIIYVH
-128 SDNNGKEDNYE
+128 SNNNGIETNYE
-139 AAKGMAADASSG
+139 AAKGMAADASTG

-173 SNPKQAS
+173 SNPKPAS

-195 IHVINSGFGMSLGG
+195 IHVINSGFGMSLGS
-209 NDASGVEMTNK
+209 NNASGVEMTNK

-233 TASDAKDG
+233 TASDATDG

-314 LDGAPCNGCN
+314 LDGAQCEGCN
-324 VGSIHVN
+324 VGSVTVK

-351 TTNNNSSTTFEFD
+351 ETKENGSTTFEFD
-364 SVGSKKKPLLD
+364 SVGSKEKPLLD
-375 VDTVDEG
+375 VDTVGEK
-382 ATVKFNYTGTV
+382 AAVKFNYTGTV
-393 TDKLASGSVKAEEL
+393 TDKLANGSVKAEAL

-413 GKDDATPKRITTS
+413 GKDEATPERITTS
-426 DGLWGG
+426 DGLWAS

-448 GPSSLIISTTD
+448 GPSSLITSTTD

-680 AMYAVGDSIN
+680 AMYAVGDKIN

>member
-20 AAEFPAIPTDQTDY
+20 AAEFPAFPVIEGKD
-34 NEIIYRDDAN
+34 IVYRSDVSN
-44 DPTSYEQ
+44 GPV
-51 SSWNGIG
+51 SSGKESWEGNGM
-58 LVASGEPMSSGS
+58 VASGKTITGGN
-70 KAPAFLSTAKG
+70 APAFLSTRDHDK
-81 DIVTNNGSIWV
+81 VTNNGNIWV
-92 LADRIPDNKL
+92 LADRIEETDL
-102 GQYASGI
+102 GQYAAGI
-109 LASGG
+109 VASGG
-114 KKGVNAEGAVIYVH
+114 KTGINAKDGIIYVH
-128 SDNNGKEDNYE
+128 SNNNDIETNYE
-139 AAKGMAADASSG
+139 AAKGMAADASTG

-173 SNPKQAS
+173 SNPKPAS

-285 GKASHLIVQD
+285 GKGSELTVED

-314 LDGAPCNGCN
+314 LNDATCEGCN
-324 VGSIHVN
+324 VGSVTVK

-351 TTNNNSSTTFEFD
+351 ETKENGSTTFEFD
-364 SVGSKKKPLLD
+364 SVGSKEKPLLD
-375 VDTVDEG
+375 VDTVGEK
-382 ATVKFNYTGTV
+382 AVVKFNYTGTV
-393 TDKLASGSVKAEEL
+393 TDKLANGSVKAEEL

-413 GKDDATPKRITTS
+413 GDNATPERITTS

-448 GPSSLIISTTD
+448 GPSSLITSTTD

-540 AGSADNDVYTLGL
+540 AGSADNDVYTVGL

-578 NVANSAGSEKGD
+578 TVSNTAGLEKGD
-590 YMMTGAIVGVEAGH
+590 YMMTGAIVGIEAGH

-680 AMYAVGDSIN
+680 TMHAVNGSNN

>member
-20 AAEFPAIPTDQTDY
+20 AAEFPAFPVIEGKD
-34 NEIIYRDDAN
+34 IVYRSDVSN
-44 DPTSYEQ
+44 GPV
-51 SSWNGIG
+51 SSGKESWEGNGM
-58 LVASGEPMSSGS
+58 VASGKTITGGN
-70 KAPAFLSTAKG
+70 APAFLSTRDYDK
-81 DIVTNNGSIWV
+81 VTNNGNIWV
-92 LADRIPDNKL
+92 LADRIEDTDL
-102 GQYASGI
+102 GQYAAGI
-109 LASGG
+109 VASGG
-114 KKGVNAEGAVIYVH
+114 KTGINAKDGIIYVH
-128 SDNNGKEDNYE
+128 SNNNGIETNYE
-139 AAKGMAADASSG
+139 AAKGMAADASTG

-173 SNPKQAS
+173 SNPKTAS
-180 ALSSE
+180 APSSK

-209 NDASGVEMTNK
+209 NNASGVEMTNT

-233 TASDAKDG
+233 TASDATDG
-241 TVTNEGTIIATDGAI
+241 KVTNEGTIIATDGAI

-264 KDVEFS
+264 KDVDFS
-270 LTLKG
+270 LILKG

-285 GKASHLIVQD
+285 GKESNLTVEN
-295 LARAETI
+295 LVRAETI
-302 VLSSGTPEKVNA
+302 VLSSVTPEKANA
-314 LDGAPCNGCN
+314 LNDATCEGCN
-324 VGSIHVN
+324 VGSVTVK

-351 TTNNNSSTTFEFD
+351 TTEGVSSTTFEFD
-364 SVGSKKKPLLD
+364 SVGSKEKPLLD
-375 VDTVDEG
+375 VDTVDED
-382 ATVKFNYTGTV
+382 AAVKFNYTGTV

-413 GKDDATPKRITTS
+413 GDNATPERITTS
-426 DGLWGG
+426 DGLWAS

-448 GPSSLIISTTD
+448 GPSSLITSTTD

-578 NVANSAGSEKGD
+578 TVSNTAGLEKGD
-590 YMMTGAIVGVEAGH
+590 YMMTGAIVGIEAGH

-680 AMYAVGDSIN
+680 AMYAVNGSGN

>member
-128 SDNNGKEDNYE
+128 SDNNGEETNYE
-139 AAKGMAADASSG
+139 AAKGMVADASTG
-151 TKTSI
+151 DATTIINK
-156 TNSGTIY
+156 GTIY

-173 SNPKQAS
+173 SNAKDRK
-180 ALSSE
+180 SE
-185 KGSVITNEGT
+185 ITNEGT

-233 TASDAKDG
+233 TASDATDG

-264 KDVEFS
+264 KDVDFS
-270 LTLKG
+270 LILKG

-285 GKASHLIVQD
+285 GKESNLTVEN

-302 VLSSGTPEKVNA
+302 VLSSVTPEKANA
-314 LDGAPCNGCN
+314 LNDATCEGCN
-324 VGSIHVN
+324 VGSVTVK

-345 LKIGLI
+345 LIIGLI
-351 TTNNNSSTTFEFD
+351 TTEGVSSTTFEFD
-364 SVGSKKKPLLD
+364 SVGSKEKPLLD
-375 VDTVDEG
+375 VDTVDED
-382 ATVKFNYTGTV
+382 AAVKFNYTGTV
-393 TDKLASGSVKAEEL
+393 TDKLASGSVKADEL
-407 FDGISL
+407 FNGISL
-413 GKDDATPKRITTS
+413 GDNGETPKLITTS
-426 DGLWGG
+426 DGLWAS

-448 GPSSLIISTTD
+448 GPSSLITSTTD
-459 LALMNGLVWRS
+459 LALMNGLV
-470 QLTNLSDR
+470 
-478 MGTLRTMPQAA
+478 
-489 GAWARYNNGRL
+489 
-500 DGRGLEYDYS
+500 
-510 TIEVGFDAPV
+510 
-520 SSNFLVGVSF
+520 
-530 DYTIGDTDLN
+530 
-540 AGSADNDVYTLGL
+540 
-553 YGTYYGDNG
+553 
-562 GFVDLM
+562 
-568 AKIGRIDNEY
+568 
-578 NVANSAGSEKGD
+578 
-590 YMMTGAIVGVEAGH
+590 
-604 RFDLAHNMFVEPQVQ
+604 
-619 LSYSWLRATDYATN
+619 
-633 IRSVDFETIESLVA
+633 
-647 RVGVM
+647 
-652 GGMKFAENR
+652 
-661 GAAYLK
+661 
-667 ASYNHDFLGNVDA
+667 
-680 AMYAVGDSIN
+680 
-690 SAKISDELDDN
+690 
-701 WAEVSLGVSYSVTDT
+701 
-716 LNTFLDVG
+716 
-724 TGFGGDIDQ
+724 
-733 KWRINFG
+733 
-740 ARYAF
+740 

>member
-128 SDNNGKEDNYE
+128 SDNNGEETNYE
-139 AAKGMAADASSG
+139 AAKGMVADASTG
-151 TKTSI
+151 DATTIINK
-156 TNSGTIY
+156 GTIY

-173 SNPKQAS
+173 SNAKDRK
-180 ALSSE
+180 SE
-185 KGSVITNEGT
+185 ITNEGT

-209 NDASGVEMTNK
+209 NDASGVEMTNE

-256 AISSGRWN
+256 AISSGRWD

-302 VLSSGTPEKVNA
+302 VLSSGTSEKVNA
-314 LDGAPCNGCN
+314 LDGAQCEGCN
-324 VGSIHVN
+324 VGSVHVN

-351 TTNNNSSTTFEFD
+351 ETVENGSMTFEFD
-364 SVGSKKKPLLD
+364 SVGSKEKPLLD
-375 VDTVDEG
+375 VDTGGQDD
-382 ATVKFNYTGTV
+382 AVKFNYTGTV
-393 TDKLASGSVKAEEL
+393 SDKLASGSVKAEEL
-407 FDGISL
+407 FNGISL
-413 GKDDATPKRITTS
+413 DNNATPGRITTS

-448 GPSSLIISTTD
+448 GPSSLITSTTD

-604 RFDLAHNMFVEPQVQ
+604 RFDLAYNMFVEPQIQ

-680 AMYAVGDSIN
+680 TMHAVNGSNN

>member
-70 KAPAFLSTAKG
+70 QAPAFLSTAKG
-81 DIVTNNGSIWV
+81 DIATNNGSIWV
-92 LADRIPDNKL
+92 LADRIAGNKL

-128 SDNNGKEDNYE
+128 SDNNGEETNYE
-139 AAKGMAADASSG
+139 AAKGMVADASTG
-151 TKTSI
+151 DATTIINK
-156 TNSGTIY
+156 GTIY

-173 SNPKQAS
+173 SNAKDRK
-180 ALSSE
+180 SE
-185 KGSVITNEGT
+185 ITNEGT
-195 IHVINSGFGMSLGG
+195 IHVVNSGFGMSLGG
-209 NDASGVEMTNK
+209 KDASGVEMTNK

-233 TASDAKDG
+233 TASDATDG

-256 AISSGRWN
+256 AISSGRWD

-302 VLSSGTPEKVNA
+302 VLSSGTSEKVNA
-314 LDGAPCNGCN
+314 LDGAQCEGCN
-324 VGSIHVN
+324 VGSVHVN

-351 TTNNNSSTTFEFD
+351 ETQNNGSTTFEFD
-364 SVGSKKKPLLD
+364 SVGSKEKPLLD
-375 VDTVDEG
+375 VDKGGKD
-382 ATVKFNYTGTV
+382 AAVKFNYTGTV

-407 FDGISL
+407 FNGISL
-413 GKDDATPKRITTS
+413 DNNATPERITTS
-426 DGLWGG
+426 DGLWAS

-448 GPSSLIISTTD
+448 GPSSLITSTTD

-680 AMYAVGDSIN
+680 TMHAVNGSNN

>member
-128 SDNNGKEDNYE
+128 SDNNGEETNYE
-139 AAKGMAADASSG
+139 AAKGMVADASTG
-151 TKTSI
+151 DATTIINK
-156 TNSGTIY
+156 GTIY

-173 SNPKQAS
+173 SNAKDRK
-180 ALSSE
+180 SE
-185 KGSVITNEGT
+185 ITNEGT

-256 AISSGRWN
+256 AISSGRWD

-302 VLSSGTPEKVNA
+302 VLSSGTSEKVNA
-314 LDGAPCNGCN
+314 LDGAQCEGCN
-324 VGSIHVN
+324 VGSVHVN

-351 TTNNNSSTTFEFD
+351 ETVENGSMTFEFD
-364 SVGSKKKPLLD
+364 SVGSKEKPLLD
-375 VDTVDEG
+375 VDTGGQDD
-382 ATVKFNYTGTV
+382 AVKSNYTGTV
-393 TDKLASGSVKAEEL
+393 SDKLASGSVKAEEL
-407 FDGISL
+407 FNGISL
-413 GKDDATPKRITTS
+413 DNNATPERITTS

-440 DEITSTYS
+440 NEITSTYS
-448 GPSSLIISTTD
+448 GPSSLITSTTD

-520 SSNFLVGVSF
+520 SNNFLVGVSF

-680 AMYAVGDSIN
+680 TMHAVNGSNN

>member
-20 AAEFPAIPTDQTDY
+20 AAEFPAFPVIEGKD
-34 NEIIYRDDAN
+34 IVYRSDVSN
-44 DPTSYEQ
+44 GPV
-51 SSWNGIG
+51 SSGKESWEGNGM
-58 LVASGEPMSSGS
+58 VASGKTITGGN
-70 KAPAFLSTAKG
+70 APAFLSTRDYDK
-81 DIVTNNGSIWV
+81 VTNNGNIWV
-92 LADRIPDNKL
+92 LADRIEDTDL
-102 GQYASGI
+102 GQYAAGI
-109 LASGG
+109 VASGG
-114 KKGVNAEGAVIYVH
+114 KTGINAKDGIIYVH
-128 SDNNGKEDNYE
+128 SNNNGIETNYE

-173 SNPKQAS
+173 SNPKTAS
-180 ALSSE
+180 APSSE

-209 NDASGVEMTNK
+209 NNASGVKMTNK
-220 GTIIASGKNAYGI
+220 GTIIASGENAYGI
-233 TASDAKDG
+233 TASDATDG

-264 KDVEFS
+264 KDVDFR
-270 LTLKG
+270 LILKG

-285 GKASHLIVQD
+285 GKGSELTVEN

-302 VLSSGTPEKVNA
+302 VLSSVTPEKANA
-314 LDGAPCNGCN
+314 LNDATCEGCN
-324 VGSIHVN
+324 VGSVHVN

-351 TTNNNSSTTFEFD
+351 ETKENGSTTFEFN
-364 SVGSKKKPLLD
+364 SVGSKDKLLLD
-375 VDTVDEG
+375 VDKVGED
-382 ATVKFNYTGTV
+382 AAVKFNYTGTV
-393 TDKLASGSVKAEEL
+393 TDKLANGSVKAEEL
-407 FDGISL
+407 FNGISL
-413 GKDDATPKRITTS
+413 GDNGETPKLITTS
-426 DGLWGG
+426 DGLWAS

-448 GPSSLIISTTD
+448 GPSSLITSTTD

-540 AGSADNDVYTLGL
+540 AGSADNDVYTVGL

-578 NVANSAGSEKGD
+578 TVSNTAGLEKGD
-590 YMMTGAIVGVEAGH
+590 YMMTGAIVGIEAGH
-604 RFDLAHNMFVEPQVQ
+604 RFDLAHNLFVEPQVQ
-619 LSYSWLRATDYATN
+619 LSYSWLRATDYSTN

-680 AMYAVGDSIN
+680 AMYAVNGSGN

>member
-20 AAEFPAIPTDQTDY
+20 AAEFPAFPVIEGKD
-34 NEIIYRDDAN
+34 IVYRSDVSN
-44 DPTSYEQ
+44 GPV
-51 SSWNGIG
+51 SSGKESWEGNGM
-58 LVASGEPMSSGS
+58 VASGKTITGGN
-70 KAPAFLSTAKG
+70 APAFLSTRDYDK
-81 DIVTNNGSIWV
+81 VTNNGNIWV
-92 LADRIPDNKL
+92 LADRIENNDL
-102 GQYASGI
+102 GQYAAGI
-109 LASGG
+109 VASGG

-139 AAKGMAADASSG
+139 AAKGMAADASTG

-173 SNPKQAS
+173 SNPKTAS

-185 KGSVITNEGT
+185 KVSVITNEGT

-209 NDASGVEMTNK
+209 NNASGVEMTNK

-233 TASDAKDG
+233 TASDATDG

-264 KDVEFS
+264 KDIDFS
-270 LTLKG
+270 LILKG

-285 GKASHLIVQD
+285 GKGSELTVED

-314 LDGAPCNGCN
+314 LNDATCEGCN
-324 VGSIHVN
+324 VGSVTVD

-351 TTNNNSSTTFEFD
+351 ETQNNGSTTFEFD
-364 SVGSKKKPLLD
+364 SVGSKDKLLLD
-375 VDTVDEG
+375 VDKVGED
-382 ATVKFNYTGTV
+382 AAVKFNYTGTV
-393 TDKLASGSVKAEEL
+393 TDKLANGSVKAEEL
-407 FDGISL
+407 FNGISL
-413 GKDDATPKRITTS
+413 GDNGETPKLITTS
-426 DGLWGG
+426 DGLWAS

-448 GPSSLIISTTD
+448 GPSSLITSTID

-540 AGSADNDVYTLGL
+540 AGSADNDVYTVGL

-578 NVANSAGSEKGD
+578 TVSNTAGLEKGD
-590 YMMTGAIVGVEAGH
+590 YMMTGAIVGIEAGH
-604 RFDLAHNMFVEPQVQ
+604 RFDLAHNLFVEPQVQ

-680 AMYAVGDSIN
+680 AMYAVNGSGN